1 MAVAK
6 DATEVAARG
15 VLGAE
20 SDNVVDDEEVDV
32 CCKRLVLKP
41 FCLLW

>member
-6 DATEVAARG
+6 DATEVAERG
-15 VLGAE
+15 VLRAE
-20 SDNVVDDEEVDV
+20 SDSVVDEEADV
-32 CCKRLVLKP
+32 SCKRLVLKP

>member
-20 SDNVVDDEEVDV
+20 SDSVVDEEVDV

-41 FCLLW
+41 FYLLW

>member
-20 SDNVVDDEEVDV
+20 SDNVVDEEVDV
-32 CCKRLVLKP
+32 C
-41 FCLLW
+41 